1 MNRTDD
7 LPALAP
13 GEAAAIRNRL
23 ARMTP
28 RNMARDTPLDQLRSM
43 HLMGL
48 ELEVKRGTAAGTDT
62 ALITAEIECQHALR
76 NIIGRA
82 LPRPE

>member
-23 ARMTP
+23 ARMAP
-28 RNMARDTPLDQLRSM
+28 RNMARDSDLDRLRGM
-43 HLMGL
+43 HPMGL
-48 ELEVKRGTAAGTDT
+48 ELKAKHDTAAGTDT

-82 LPRPE
+82 LPHPE